1 MEHREPARYREH
13 ISGFDTWSECFE
25 NAEHSFELYV
35 CCMAAI
41 GGCPEEA
48 TRASLWSGVAPAGWR
63 PPEAELLLQVSGW
76 RARSHSCYW
85 CAVPLPHD
93 PTPRGFKAFK
103 HQLAKACRS
112 AFSGSFW
119 GTFDVKL
126 ITPSWKVVYWE
137 TWCDVSVNRGMEFHR
152 YRKFVERGGGP
163 APRKPKAS
171 TRRTSPRRR

>member
-63 PPEAELLLQVSGW
+63 PPEAELLLQVSG
-76 RARSHSCYW
+76 RRDRTYGSYGTLPP
-85 CAVPLPHD
+85 PLD
-93 PTPRGFKAFK
+93 PNESGFIRFK
-103 HQLAKACRS
+103 RQLAKACR
-112 AFSGSFW
+112 AALGPSFW
-119 GTFDVKL
+119 GIFDIKI
-126 ITPSWKVVYWE
+126 ITPSGNAVYWE
-137 TWCDVSVNRGMEFHR
+137 RWNVVVNRRMPFMR
-152 YRKFVERGGGP
+152 YRKSVAGDDHLP
-163 APRKPKAS
+163 PRKSKTS
-171 TRRTSPRRR
+171 TRRPSSRRR